1 MIKEPRVNENK
12 RLKVNE
18 TPKNEDVVN
27 EEKLKE
33 DLFETKSISAGE
45 KVLLYSSQSES
56 EYDLPQ

>member
-1 MIKEPRVNENK
+1 MIKEPRVYENK

-56 EYDLPQ
+56 EYDLP

>member
-18 TPKNEDVVN
+18 TPKIENVVN

-56 EYDLPQ
+56 EYDLPL

>member
-18 TPKNEDVVN
+18 TPKIENVVN

-45 KVLLYSSQSES
+45 KVLLYSS
-56 EYDLPQ
+56 

>member
-56 EYDLPQ
+56 EYDLP

>member
-18 TPKNEDVVN
+18 APKNEDVVN

-56 EYDLPQ
+56 EYDLP

>member
-1 MIKEPRVNENK
+1 MIKEPRVYENK